1 MEELQRLGA
10 RRGGDGGSSG
20 GGGKRKGSGR
30 HQRSRGARGGWAGD
44 ELAHRLALQT
54 MENYARSLRVRV
66 SFVLC
71 SMIVLLLLS
80 CSRAT
85 RLYPVSARKL
95 YLDARFIAKPHKNIK
110 AVLYSSITTPQGWGQ
125 LLQPGVLLRVK
136 SITDQEQKGLR

>member
-1 MEELQRLGA
+1 MSPGDNYYCKPMCVLYPGTAVKSTYLVSSCHAVSCHVTFRVEELQRLGA

-66 SFVLC
+66 SFVL
-71 SMIVLLLLS
+71 LLLS

-85 RLYPVSARKL
+85 RLYPISAR
-95 YLDARFIAKPHKNIK
+95 N
-110 AVLYSSITTPQGWGQ
+110 SI
-125 LLQPGVLLRVK
+125 
-136 SITDQEQKGLR
+136 